1 MRLYGA
7 SRVQW
12 VAIAIAVGALLAWL
26 QSGSARAGHTQ
37 THSPTILEGLLTR
50 PPMKGD
56 DGSVFPWARA
66 VTVYPPTKAGFTVTA
81 AEGDLTI
88 TKSAVTFEVLT
99 ASPDRKGWMYRPGTT
114 LVSVPF
120 RGRGG
125 QQFETVTDY
134 LASLS
139 DNREWLTYSY
149 AWWADPKYAYP
160 IWIGGAIFVIG
171 ICWPMALSLLVRAG
185 YGPSPEEIEAEKKE
199 RGGWLKAWFTPAKS
213 ASSAAKQS
221 SSQALTEED
230 LARIAKM
237 EDDLRGFAVT
247 GQSGDS
253 GKADDNTQPSIRQ
266 LNAAPLDQ
274 APVAPQREEQ
284 DYDGEFYPTVAH
296 AKKKHEPQR

>member
-37 THSPTILEGLLTR
+37 THSPTTLEGLLTR
-50 PPMKGD
+50 QPMKGE
-56 DGSVFPWARA
+56 DGSVFPWTRA

-99 ASPDRKGWMYRPGTT
+99 AAPDRKGWTYRQGTT

-125 QQFETVTDY
+125 QQYETVTDY
-134 LASLS
+134 LAALA
-139 DNREWLTYSY
+139 DNREWLSYSY

-160 IWIGGAIFVIG
+160 IWIGGCIFVIG
-171 ICWPMALSLLVRAG
+171 ICWPLALSLLVRAG
-185 YGPSPEEIEAEKKE
+185 YGPSPEEMAAERQE
-199 RGGWLKAWFTPAKS
+199 RSGWLKAWFTPA
-213 ASSAAKQS
+213 SSPSTAAKQT

-247 GQSGDS
+247 GEPGDAARLA
-253 GKADDNTQPSIRQ
+253 ADAEPTIRQ
-266 LNAAPLDQ
+266 LNAAPLDD
-274 APVAPQREEQ
+274 APVIPQREAQ

-296 AKKKHEPQR
+296 AKKKQEPQR